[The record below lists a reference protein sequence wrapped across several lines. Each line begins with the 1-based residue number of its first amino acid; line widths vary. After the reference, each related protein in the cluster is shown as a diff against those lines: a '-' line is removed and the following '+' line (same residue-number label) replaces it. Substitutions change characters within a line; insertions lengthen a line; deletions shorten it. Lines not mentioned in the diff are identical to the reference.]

1 MGYTYKEISFPSSD
15 SVNTV
20 AAYMFIPDG
29 EVRAV
34 VQISHGMIDHIG
46 RYRELCEYF
55 ADRGIAVAGND
66 DLGHGRTAAIPE
78 DLGYFAERDG
88 YRYVIDDLYRMNA
101 LIREHIPG
109 VPVVM
114 LGHSMGS
121 FMARLYAVK
130 YHDTLDGIIIHGTG
144 GANPLLAPG
153 KIIAKLI
160 RLLRGSRH
168 RSKLIT
174 SLAFGSYNSH
184 FPKEEGADAWLTRD
198 VERVSDRQ
206 TDPYTSYKFTVSA
219 YIDLFTVL
227 GESNSKV
234 WYINYPKELP
244 TLIVSGDADP
254 VGDYGRGV
262 ESVYNG
268 LAAVGVKDVELKL
281 YEGARHELFNET
293 TRDEVFADLI
303 AWLGERVIK

>member
-1 MGYTYKEISFPSSD
+1 MSHTYKEISFPSSD

-29 EVRAV
+29 DVRAV
-34 VQISHGMIDHIG
+34 VQISHGMIDYIG
-46 RYRELCEYF
+46 RYKELCEYL

-66 DLGHGRTAAIPE
+66 HLGHGRTAAIPE

-88 YRYVIDDLYRMNA
+88 YKYVIQDLNKMNA
-101 LIREHIPG
+101 LIREQIPG

-130 YHDTLDGIIIHGTG
+130 YPSTLDGIIIHGTG

-153 KIIAKLI
+153 KLIAKLI
-160 RLLRGSRH
+160 RLFRGSRH

-184 FPKEEGADAWLTRD
+184 FPKEEGENAWLTRD
-198 VERVSDRQ
+198 VDRVSTRE
-206 TDPYTSYKFTVSA
+206 TDPFTNYKFTVSA
-219 YIDLFTVL
+219 YIDLFTAL
-227 GESNSKV
+227 GESNCKE
-234 WYINYPKELP
+234 WYFRYPKDLP
-244 TLIVSGDADP
+244 TLVISGDADP

-262 ESVYNG
+262 ESVYNE

-281 YEGARHELFNET
+281 YEGARHELFNEFN
-293 TRDEVFADLI
+293 REEVYDFLI
-303 AWLGERVIK
+303 AWVERVTG

>member
-1 MGYTYKEISFPSSD
+1 MGYTYKEISFASSD
-15 SVNTV
+15 GKNTV
-20 AAYMFIPDG
+20 MAYMFIPEGD
-29 EVRAV
+29 VRAV
-34 VQISHGMIDHIG
+34 IQISHGMIDHIG
-46 RYRELCEYF
+46 RYKDLCEYF
-55 ADRGIAVAGND
+55 AERGIAVAGND
-66 DLGHGRTAAIPE
+66 DLGHGRTAACPE

-88 YRYVIDDLYRMNA
+88 YKYVIDDLNKMNA

-130 YHDTLDGIIIHGTG
+130 YPDTLDGIIIHGTG

-160 RLLRGSRH
+160 RALRGSRH

-174 SLAFGSYNSH
+174 SLAFGSYNSR
-184 FPKEEGADAWLTRD
+184 FPKEEGENAWLTRD
-198 VERVSDRQ
+198 VERVSTRQ

-227 GESNSKV
+227 GESNSKE
-234 WYINYPKELP
+234 WYFRYPKDLP
-244 TLIVSGDADP
+244 TLVVSGDADP

-262 ESVYNG
+262 KSVYDG
-268 LAAVGVKDVELKL
+268 LYAVGVKDLELKL
-281 YEGARHELFNET
+281 YENARHELFNEFN
-293 TRDEVFADLI
+293 REEVYDFLI
-303 AWLGERVIK
+303 KWTERVTG

>member
-1 MGYTYKEISFPSSD
+1 MSHTYKEISFTSSD

-29 EVRAV
+29 DVRAV
-34 VQISHGMIDHIG
+34 VQISHGMIDYIG
-46 RYRELCEYF
+46 RYKELCEYL

-66 DLGHGRTAAIPE
+66 HLGHGRTAAIPE

-88 YRYVIDDLYRMNA
+88 YKYVIQDLNKMNA
-101 LIREHIPG
+101 LIREQIPG

-130 YHDTLDGIIIHGTG
+130 YPSTLDGIIIHGTG

-153 KIIAKLI
+153 KLIAKLI
-160 RLLRGSRH
+160 RLFRGSRH

-174 SLAFGSYNSH
+174 SLAFGSYNSR
-184 FPKEEGADAWLTRD
+184 FPKEEGENAWLTRD
-198 VERVSDRQ
+198 VDRVSTRG
-206 TDPYTSYKFTVSA
+206 TDPFTNYKFTVSA
-219 YIDLFTVL
+219 YIDLFTAL
-227 GESNSKV
+227 GESNCKE
-234 WYINYPKELP
+234 WYFRYPKDLP
-244 TLIVSGDADP
+244 TLVISGDADP

-262 ESVYNG
+262 ESVYNE

-281 YEGARHELFNET
+281 YEGARHELFNEFN
-293 TRDEVFADLI
+293 REEVYDFLI
-303 AWLGERVIK
+303 AWVERVTG

>member
-1 MGYTYKEISFPSSD
+1 MGYTYKEISFASSD
-15 SVNTV
+15 GKNTV
-20 AAYMFIPDG
+20 MAYMFIPEGD
-29 EVRAV
+29 VRAV
-34 VQISHGMIDHIG
+34 IQISHGMIDHIG
-46 RYRELCEYF
+46 RYKDLCEYF
-55 ADRGIAVAGND
+55 AERGIAVAGND
-66 DLGHGRTAAIPE
+66 DLGHGRTAACPE

-88 YRYVIDDLYRMNA
+88 YKYVIDDLNKMNA

-130 YHDTLDGIIIHGTG
+130 YPDTLDGIIIHGTG

-160 RLLRGSRH
+160 RALRGSRH

-174 SLAFGSYNSH
+174 SLAFGSYNSR
-184 FPKEEGADAWLTRD
+184 FPKEEGENAWLTRD

-227 GESNSKV
+227 GESNSKE
-234 WYINYPKELP
+234 WYFRYPKDLP
-244 TLIVSGDADP
+244 TLVVSGDADP

-262 ESVYNG
+262 KSVYDG
-268 LAAVGVKDVELKL
+268 LYAVGVKGLELKL
-281 YEGARHELFNET
+281 YEDARHELFNEFN
-293 TRDEVFADLI
+293 REEVYDFLI
-303 AWLGERVIK
+303 KWTERVTG

>member
-1 MGYTYKEISFPSSD
+1 MGYTYKEISFASSD
-15 SVNTV
+15 GKNTV
-20 AAYMFIPDG
+20 MAYMFIPEGD
-29 EVRAV
+29 VRAV
-34 VQISHGMIDHIG
+34 IQISHGMIDHIG
-46 RYRELCEYF
+46 RYKDLCEYF
-55 ADRGIAVAGND
+55 AERGIAVAGND
-66 DLGHGRTAAIPE
+66 DLGHGRTAACPE

-88 YRYVIDDLYRMNA
+88 YKYVIDDLNKMNA

-109 VPVVM
+109 MPVVM

-130 YHDTLDGIIIHGTG
+130 YPDTLDGIIIHGTG

-160 RLLRGSRH
+160 RALRGSRH

-174 SLAFGSYNSH
+174 SLAFGSYNSR
-184 FPKEEGADAWLTRD
+184 FPKEEGENAWLTRD
-198 VERVSDRQ
+198 VERVSTRQ

-227 GESNSKV
+227 GESNSKE
-234 WYINYPKELP
+234 WYFRYPKDLP
-244 TLIVSGDADP
+244 TLVVSGDADP

-262 ESVYNG
+262 KSVYDG
-268 LAAVGVKDVELKL
+268 LYAVGVKDLELKL
-281 YEGARHELFNET
+281 YEDARHELFNEFN
-293 TRDEVFADLI
+293 REEVYDFLI
-303 AWLGERVIK
+303 KWTERVTG